1 MLAAGPADV
10 TSNLVVMP
18 LPVQPSSCNVAVQML
33 TVMHAISGNIKGIC
47 IALVSGLYGHVR
59 FCNREQRR
67 PSLTDASQHV
77 PAEAEKQ
84 CNCKSKA

>member
-10 TSNLVVMP
+10 TSKLIVMP
-18 LPVQPSSCNVAVQML
+18 LPMQPSSCNVAVQML
-33 TVMHAISGNIKGIC
+33 TVIHAISGNIKGIC
-47 IALVSGLYGHVR
+47 IASVSGLYGQV
-59 FCNREQRR
+59 CNREQRH